1 MNNLYIVT
9 GIDTDTKE
17 KFEYE
22 EPTLTRAMEIYNSL
36 KDESDISNLLI
47 LEYDLIE
54 KQYHIS
60 CLRNAN
66 F

>member
-22 EPTLTRAMEIYNSL
+22 EPILTRALEIYNNL
-36 KDESDISNLLI
+36 KDADDISNLI
-47 LEYDLIE
+47 VLEYDLIS
-54 KQYHIS
+54 KQYYMIDTS
-60 CLRNAN
+60 N
-66 F
+66 

>member
-17 KFEYE
+17 KFKYE
-22 EPTLTRAMEIYNSL
+22 EPTLTKAMEIYNSL

>member
-22 EPTLTRAMEIYNSL
+22 EATLQRAMEIYNKL
-36 KDESDISNLLI
+36 KDESDISGLVV
-47 LEYDLIE
+47 LEYNLNE
-54 KQYHIS
+54 KGYHIIEV
-60 CLRNAN
+60 
-66 F
+66 